1 LSSTSSP
8 GGVIRKDNTM
18 KKIAIVIVA
27 ASALAATAAPALAAP
42 WQNVNQRQ
50 AQLDRRIDMGVRSGQ
65 ITRREAASL
74 RQEFRGISR
83 LEARYRSTGGLQAWE
98 RVDLDRRF
106 DRLSIKIRWQAN
118 DRDHRGG
125 YRRY

>member
-1 LSSTSSP
+1 
-8 GGVIRKDNTM
+8 M
-18 KKIAIVIVA
+18 KKFVIAIVA
-27 ASALAATAAPALAAP
+27 ASALAATAAPVLAAP
-42 WQNVNQRQ
+42 WQNINQRQ

-65 ITRREAASL
+65 ITRREAANL
-74 RQEFRGISR
+74 RQEFRGIAR

-118 DRDHRGG
+118 DRDHRRDH
-125 YRRY
+125 RRY

>member
-1 LSSTSSP
+1 
-8 GGVIRKDNTM
+8 M
-18 KKIAIVIVA
+18 KKLAIALVA

-42 WQNVNQRQ
+42 WQNINQRQ
-50 AQLDRRIDMGVRSGQ
+50 AQLDRRIDQGVRSGEL
-65 ITRREAASL
+65 TRREAANL

-83 LEARYRSTGGLQAWE
+83 LESRYRATRGLQAWE

-106 DRLSIKIRWQAN
+106 NVLSAKIRWNAN

-125 YRRY
+125 YRRH

>member
-1 LSSTSSP
+1 
-8 GGVIRKDNTM
+8 
-18 KKIAIVIVA
+18 VA

-65 ITRREAASL
+65 ITRREAANL

-118 DRDHRGG
+118 DRDQRGG

>member
-1 LSSTSSP
+1 
-8 GGVIRKDNTM
+8 M
-18 KKIAIVIVA
+18 KKIAIAIVA

-65 ITRREAASL
+65 ITRREAANL

-118 DRDHRGG
+118 DRDQRGG

>member
-1 LSSTSSP
+1 
-8 GGVIRKDNTM
+8 M
-18 KKIAIVIVA
+18 KKIAIAIVA

-65 ITRREAASL
+65 ITRREAANL

-98 RVDLDRRF
+98 RVELDRRF

-118 DRDHRGG
+118 DRDQRGG

>member
-1 LSSTSSP
+1 
-8 GGVIRKDNTM
+8 M
-18 KKIAIVIVA
+18 KKIAIAIVA

-65 ITRREAASL
+65 ITRREAANL

>member
-1 LSSTSSP
+1 
-8 GGVIRKDNTM
+8 M

-83 LEARYRSTGGLQAWE
+83 LEARYRTTGGLQAWE

>member
-1 LSSTSSP
+1 M
-8 GGVIRKDNTM
+8 N
-18 KKIAIVIVA
+18 KIAIAIVA

-65 ITRREAASL
+65 ITRREAANL

-118 DRDHRGG
+118 DRDQRGG

>member
-1 LSSTSSP
+1 
-8 GGVIRKDNTM
+8 M

-74 RQEFRGISR
+74 GQECRGISR

>member
-1 LSSTSSP
+1 
-8 GGVIRKDNTM
+8 M
-18 KKIAIVIVA
+18 KKIAIAIVA

-50 AQLDRRIDMGVRSGQ
+50 VQLDRRIDMGVRSGQ
-65 ITRREAASL
+65 ITRREAANL

-118 DRDHRGG
+118 DRDQRGG

>member
-1 LSSTSSP
+1 
-8 GGVIRKDNTM
+8 M
-18 KKIAIVIVA
+18 KKIAIAIVA
-27 ASALAATAAPALAAP
+27 ASALAATAAPVLAAP
-42 WQNVNQRQ
+42 WQNINQRQ

-65 ITRREAASL
+65 ITRREAANL

-83 LEARYRSTGGLQAWE
+83 LESRYRSTGGLQAWE

-118 DRDHRGG
+118 DRDQRGG